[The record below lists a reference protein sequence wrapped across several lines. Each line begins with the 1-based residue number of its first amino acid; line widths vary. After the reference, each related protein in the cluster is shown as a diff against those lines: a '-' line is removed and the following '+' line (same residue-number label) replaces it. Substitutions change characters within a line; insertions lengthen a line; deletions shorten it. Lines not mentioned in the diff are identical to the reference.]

1 MDDIKESLKKGLK
14 SISGVDLNESEE
26 NEIVT
31 SMSRVLRSVKDTK
44 LGERLRLL
52 LEDVEE
58 DMLYDEI
65 FEFFL
70 NNLSEEQLKGVF
82 ALFHGDEHTAEL
94 LQGLFEK
101 P

>member
-1 MDDIKESLKKGLK
+1 MDDMKKSLKNSLK
-14 SISGVDLNESEE
+14 SVSGVDLNESEE
-26 NEIVT
+26 DEIVS

-65 FEFFL
+65 FDFFL
-70 NNLSEEQLKGVF
+70 NNLNEEQLKGVF

-94 LQGLFEK
+94 LHDLFEK
-101 P
+101 L